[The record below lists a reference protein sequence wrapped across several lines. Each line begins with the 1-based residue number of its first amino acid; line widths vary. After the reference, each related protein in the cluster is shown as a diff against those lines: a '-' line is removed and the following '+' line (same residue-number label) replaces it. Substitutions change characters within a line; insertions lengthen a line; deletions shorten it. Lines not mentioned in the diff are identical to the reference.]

1 VLRFSDKEV
10 LEETEKVVLEITNAL
25 KGTQNS
31 DSQRTIAHSTSPLTP
46 LPRRG
51 APDIIP
57 QKTAGQSEPS
67 QPLHIP
73 QQAVHQ
79 HRFLTLRQQAKKAD
93 GLPNLALADFVA
105 PKETGLQDHIGLFA
119 VGVFGAEERV
129 NAMKAAHDDYNAILL
144 QSLSDRLAE
153 AFAEHLHERVRK
165 EYWAYEP
172 QEQLSNDD
180 LIAEK
185 YRGIRPAPG
194 YPACPDHLDKRTL
207 WQVLQVEEKI
217 GLTLTESM
225 AMWPAAA
232 VSGYYLAHPQ
242 AKYFGVGKID
252 KDQVEDYAV
261 RRGISLSEAE
271 KWLSPT
277 LNYNS

>member
-1 VLRFSDKEV
+1 MDLNGKGFQIIRFTNEQVFADLAKVINEIKSELDSRPNVDGIDNYHDESDFEGTLKSA
-10 LEETEKVVLEITNAL
+10 EEA
-25 KGTQNS
+25 S
-31 DSQRTIAHSTSPLTP
+31 AP
-46 LPRRG
+46 LPWRG
-51 APDIIP
+51 DGGEA
-57 QKTAGQSEPS
+57 EPF
-67 QPLHIP
+67 
-73 QQAVHQ
+73 
-79 HRFLTLRQQAKKAD
+79 RFLSLRQQAKKAD
-93 GLPNLALADFVA
+93 GLPNLALSDFVA
-105 PKETGLQDHIGLFA
+105 PKESGLQDHFGLFA

-129 NAMKAAHDDYNAILL
+129 NEMKAAHDDYNAILL

-165 EYWAYEP
+165 EYWGYEP

-207 WQVLQVEEKI
+207 WNVLQVEKRI

-242 AKYFGVGKID
+242 SKYFGVGKID
-252 KDQVEDYAV
+252 KDQVEDYAQ
-261 RRGISLSEAE
+261 RRGVSLKEAE
-271 KWLSPT
+271 KWLAPA
-277 LNYNS
+277 LNY